1 MESAK
6 ESTGSTLGAAE
17 TPGFMMDAARVCL
30 SESRKC
36 DDAMEEA
43 NR

>member
-6 ESTGSTLGAAE
+6 ESTGSTVGAE
-17 TPGFMMDAARVCL
+17 DMPGFMMDAVRTFL
-30 SESRKC
+30 SEGRKC

>member
-1 MESAK
+1 M
-6 ESTGSTLGAAE
+6 GAGEMPAVL
-17 TPGFMMDAARVCL
+17 MDAIRACL